1 MEKKFASI
9 ILTIFILIAGLFFIF
24 KKPNT
29 NDEVVFWTLQMS
41 DFSSYINGVIKDFET
56 ENPNIKIKWVDV
68 PFSEGEKRTL
78 ASVLS
83 DNPPDLVNLNPDF
96 SSTLAHKKALWEIP
110 QEQTNQY
117 NTEILNSLK
126 VDGKLYSVPWYAT
139 SAITIYNKDIL
150 SSVPKTYG
158 QLAEIAPQIRK
169 KGAYITLPNITEND
183 TMLKILN
190 KYNCTLSKQGDSLT
204 PHPTPQPYGIQAHS
218 THKFVGSLCIPLG
231 EGVNVSEHGER
242 YIDGRGL
249 NSVNCLQ
256 VFALFKNLY
265 TKDLIPKETVTMTLS
280 EALEKYMSGNI
291 ALIGAGA
298 NFLNMIKENAPQT
311 YSKTDVAPQIK
322 GELGQNDFSLMNF
335 VIPLRA
341 KHKEQALKFAL
352 FLTNDKNQLELA
364 KLTNVLAVNK
374 TTLQNEFYTNYDKND
389 LMAKARVISAKQL
402 NHLQPVFRTQKNQKE
417 INNLVNNAVQNILL
431 NKGETQKIL
440 NELDKN
446 IELLEK

>member
-1 MEKKFASI
+1 MNRK
-9 ILTIFILIAGLFFIF
+9 ILTIIFTTFLIITGIFFIF

-29 NDEVVFWTLQMS
+29 NNEVVFWTLQMS
-41 DFSSYINGVIKDFET
+41 DFAPYINGVIDDFEK

-96 SSTLAHKKALWEIP
+96 SATLAHKGALQEI
-110 QEQTNQY
+110 QKSELSQFNE
-117 NTEILNSLK
+117 EILRALET
-126 VDGKLYSVPWYAT
+126 DGKMFSIPWYAT
-139 SAITIYNKDIL
+139 SAITIYNKDLL
-150 SSVPKTYG
+150 SSVPKTYE
-158 QLAEIAPQIRK
+158 QMANIAPDIRK

-190 KYNCTLSKQGDSLT
+190 KYPKNKKQ
-204 PHPTPQPYGIQAHS
+204 Y
-218 THKFVGSLCIPLG
+218 
-231 EGVNVSEHGER
+231 
-242 YIDGRGL
+242 
-249 NSVNCLQ
+249 
-256 VFALFKNLY
+256 VFTLFKNLY
-265 TKDLIPKETVTMTLS
+265 SKDLIPKETVTMTLQ
-280 EALEKYMSGNI
+280 EALEKYMSENI

-311 YSKTDVAPQIK
+311 YAKTDVAKQIK
-322 GELGQNDFSLMNF
+322 GALGQNDFSLMNF

-341 KHKEQALKFAL
+341 KHKDEALKFAL

-374 TTLQNEFYTNYDKND
+374 QTLNNDFYKNYDKND
-389 LMAKARVISAKQL
+389 LMAKARVISAGQL
-402 NHLQPVFRTQKNQKE
+402 NRLQPVFRTQKNQKE

-431 NKGETQKIL
+431 NKGKTEKIL

-446 IELLEK
+446 IKLLEK

>member
-1 MEKKFASI
+1 MTIKVNYAKITSFRAKHGIFVIFALAMTKREIMNKKF
-9 ILTIFILIAGLFFIF
+9 LTIIFTTFLIITGIFFIF
-24 KKPNT
+24 KKTPSN
-29 NDEVVFWTLQMS
+29 NEVVFWTLQMS
-41 DFSSYINGVIKDFET
+41 DFAPYINGVISDFEK
-56 ENPNIKIKWVDV
+56 ENPDIKIKWVDV

-110 QEQTNQY
+110 QDKTTQY

-126 VDGKLYSVPWYAT
+126 VNGKLYSVPWYAT
-139 SAITIYNKDIL
+139 SAITIYNKDLITKI
-150 SSVPKTYG
+150 PNTYE
-158 QLAEIAPQIRK
+158 QVAKFSPYLRK
-169 KGAYITLPNITEND
+169 KQAYIMFPNITEND

-190 KYNCTLSKQGDSLT
+190 KYNCTTSNLNTDK
-204 PHPTPQPYGIQAHS
+204 
-218 THKFVGSLCIPLG
+218 CIDIF
-231 EGVNVSEHGER
+231 EM
-242 YIDGRGL
+242 
-249 NSVNCLQ
+249 
-256 VFALFKNLY
+256 FKNLY
-265 TKDLIPKETVTMTLS
+265 TKDLIPKETVTITLQES
-280 EALEKYMSGNI
+280 LEKYMSGNI

-298 NFLNMIKENAPQT
+298 NFLNMIKENAPST
-311 YSKTDVAPQIK
+311 YAKTDIAPQIK

-335 VIPLRA
+335 VIPLKA

-374 TTLQNEFYTNYDKND
+374 TTLQNEFYTNYDKHD

-402 NHLQPVFRTQKNQKE
+402 NHLQPAFKTQKNQKE

-431 NKGETQKIL
+431 NKGTTEKIL
-440 NELDKN
+440 QELDKN
-446 IELLEK
+446 VELLKR